1 MAINFYGLNYL
12 ENRGS
17 ISDVI
22 KYVIIFSILIF
33 FVFVFIRYLRSRIQ
47 TKYRDLSLIL
57 FLSLLFVLG
66 TQYTEYQQAEAQDEN
81 SSQMV
86 GFLQTV
92 AEQLNVPVEKIY
104 VNNLTLSDET
114 LFLVD
119 EKYYVLHLSNDR
131 NSFRLEPRYLA
142 NTNVTIVD

>member
-17 ISDVI
+17 INDVI
-22 KYVIIFSILIF
+22 KYVIIFGILIF

-131 NSFRLEPRYLA
+131 NSFRLEPTYLA

>member
-17 ISDVI
+17 INDVI
-22 KYVIIFSILIF
+22 KYVIIFGILIF

-104 VNNLTLSDET
+104 VNNLTLSDEI

-131 NSFRLEPRYLA
+131 NSFRLEPTYLA

>member
-1 MAINFYGLNYL
+1 
-12 ENRGS
+12 
-17 ISDVI
+17 
-22 KYVIIFSILIF
+22 
-33 FVFVFIRYLRSRIQ
+33 
-47 TKYRDLSLIL
+47 
-57 FLSLLFVLG
+57 LFVLG
-66 TQYTEYQQAEAQDEN
+66 TQYTEYQQEEAQDEN
-81 SSQMV
+81 SSQMA
-86 GFLQTV
+86 GFLHTV

-131 NSFRLEPRYLA
+131 NSFRLEPTYLA